1 MFTEAKLLFGG
12 MLNLNNNRMRRA
24 KAGSAELAKPVARSR
39 RFSFKRK
46 WRSRIDQSS
55 RAYKFGKLIRL
66 YLRLGLGLGE
76 SLLQAEADLKE
87 FAWG

>member
-1 MFTEAKLLFGG
+1 VFTEATFLFDG
-12 MLNLNNNRMRRA
+12 MLNPNNNRIRRA
-24 KAGSAELAKPVARSR
+24 KAGSAELAKPVGRSR

-46 WRSRIDQSS
+46 RRSVIDRSA

-66 YLRLGLGLGE
+66 YLRFGLGLGE